1 MKRGWGWLVGGIYFI
16 LSFIYIFMPI
26 NLSFD
31 LLKLLNWTLLSRKKV
46 KVFFENKSNHTNFI
60 VKQLTYYFY
69 WMKMKFFQK
78 NQIKMS
84 VGARPYTLRT
94 LRVGCEAVGLDLREV
109 FISQSK
115 SRNKMPLSWVELST
129 CKHLLYGKRFSYPSR
144 I

>member
-1 MKRGWGWLVGGIYFI
+1 MVGWWYLFYFVLYLHIYAYKPF
-16 LSFIYIFMPI
+16 FWPFKAA
-26 NLSFD
+26 
-31 LLKLLNWTLLSRKKV
+31 KLDVVEQKKS
-46 KVFFENKSNHTNFI
+46 KCFFENKSNYTNFI

-94 LRVGCEAVGLDLREV
+94 LRVGCEAVGLDLRKV